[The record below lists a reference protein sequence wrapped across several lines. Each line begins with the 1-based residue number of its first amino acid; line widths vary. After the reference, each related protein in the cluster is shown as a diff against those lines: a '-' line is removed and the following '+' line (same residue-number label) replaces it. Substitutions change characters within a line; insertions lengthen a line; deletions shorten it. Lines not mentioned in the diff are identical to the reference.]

1 MFKLKYVHLLICI
14 FMILLLCIVLF
25 NKCNRNNV
33 CDKFTVGAPC
43 TFGAGAAQDT
53 GDAARAGDA
62 ALDAGTDAGADGEA
76 EYEAERAAECERLC
90 IEMTDMENYLGA
102 FAMSTP
108 GTRLQWGVWPM
119 DEGVARLRLET
130 ALEAISDVGCLCGDA
145 DEAILDQAVAD
156 EPVPEEPDPAAEC
169 ERLCIEMTDMENY
182 LGAFALS
189 TPGTRLQW
197 GVWPMD
203 EGVARLR
210 LETAL
215 EAISDVGCLCEDAD
229 EAILDQAVADEPV
242 PEEPDPAAECERL
255 CIEKREAQA
264 EYSRVRSYWN
274 SNSLQEVLDRVA
286 AIQYSGGFVALGH
299 DPASITAAYTDSE
312 AARDAATLAAAGCIC

>member
-90 IEMTDMENYLGA
+90 IEMADMAASWAFPLDGA
-102 FAMSTP
+102 P
-108 GTRLQWGVWPM
+108 V
-119 DEGVARLRLET
+119 VA
-130 ALEAISDVGCLCGDA
+130 
-145 DEAILDQAVAD
+145 
-156 EPVPEEPDPAAEC
+156 
-169 ERLCIEMTDMENY
+169 IE
-182 LGAFALS
+182 
-189 TPGTRLQW
+189 
-197 GVWPMD
+197 
-203 EGVARLR
+203 R